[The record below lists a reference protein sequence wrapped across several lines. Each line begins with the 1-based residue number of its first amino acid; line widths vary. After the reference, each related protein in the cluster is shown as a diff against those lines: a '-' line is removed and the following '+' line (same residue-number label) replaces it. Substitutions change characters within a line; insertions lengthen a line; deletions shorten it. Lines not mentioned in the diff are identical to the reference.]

1 MDTAAC
7 RPAEPHLSQYCCQ
20 QSESPCAALVQ
31 IDNIALL
38 DLLCSF
44 SSFIAQSP
52 GELVRPKV
60 EEGAPLAIVQVRG

>member
-1 MDTAAC
+1 
-7 RPAEPHLSQYCCQ
+7 
-20 QSESPCAALVQ
+20 VQ

>member
-1 MDTAAC
+1 M
-7 RPAEPHLSQYCCQ
+7 SQYCCQ
-20 QSESPCAALVQ
+20 QSESPCAALVLLVQ